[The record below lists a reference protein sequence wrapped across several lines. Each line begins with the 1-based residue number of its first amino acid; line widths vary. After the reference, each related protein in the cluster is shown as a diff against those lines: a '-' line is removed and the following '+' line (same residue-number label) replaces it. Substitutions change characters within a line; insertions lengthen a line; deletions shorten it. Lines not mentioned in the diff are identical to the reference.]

1 MPAQIEIPAVTEPVK
16 TADPVPAD
24 VTKTAEPVAAVVTA
38 TAPAEIVKGM
48 EAWDARQ
55 AIDAILSLESL
66 LSLEQGEDHVEAAAQ
81 LAMLETAIAALKR
94 FVASEI
100 SETDPDD
107 VVMAAKVGKSVAAL
121 EALKADSV
129 AKKGA
134 KFSKTTKAALAAHH
148 DALGKAAALVGECHK
163 AFKDT
168 MQEALAQEDD
178 PDAHKDDDGVAM
190 ADKGGDVAKVAADLE
205 IEKSARLAAE
215 DVAGQAGEALKKVM
229 GERDT
234 LAADLAK
241 ANAELLR
248 RPKGAIL
255 AIEKGADGGTAKV
268 DEPIPANATPEQ
280 RAAAEIKKLH
290 RSGGTLITRL

>member
-1 MPAQIEIPAVTEPVK
+1 MLTVVIPWRPQPTRLEALDAVTSWYHRELG
-16 TADPVPAD
+16 D
-24 VTKTAEPVAAVVTA
+24 VDIRLVDSRDEVFNLAQCRNLGIE
-38 TAPAEIVKGM
+38 
-48 EAWDARQ
+48 
-55 AIDAILSLESL
+55 ES
-66 LSLEQGEDHVEAAAQ
+66 
-81 LAMLETAIAALKR
+81 
-94 FVASEI
+94 
-100 SETDPDD
+100 DPDD

-178 PDAHKDDDGVAM
+178 PAAHKDDDGVAM